1 LIARPILFVDHAL
14 ALGGAEYAM
23 LMILDRLDRDLWQ
36 PHLACDGGPL
46 AQRAA
51 ELGVPVHTISLPRL
65 RRSLQAPR
73 DLWCGIQAL
82 RRAVRQIHAELI
94 VSNTVRSTF
103 YTAPAAYMTGTP
115 LIWYR
120 HDFWLG
126 ETRPR
131 YAWVDTGIKRLFCT
145 AAASLITNSV
155 ATAKRHPCRE
165 KITVIPNGIEIQ
177 RFNPMDNGC
186 AFRQTYQIPSHVPVV
201 GTLGRLC
208 TVKGQDRFLR
218 ILAQIQATMPNV
230 WGLVV
235 GGAIFG
241 EDNYATSLRR
251 LAQDLQIDK
260 QLIFT
265 GQVADP
271 APALAAMDLFVQPGD
286 AEAFGLVN
294 VEAMAMAKP
303 VVAFAHG
310 ALPEIVVNGQ
320 TGLLV
325 QPGNED
331 ALAGAVLQ
339 LLTNPDLCAR
349 MGEAGRE
356 RAMEYF
362 SMDRVAAQVSDL
374 FRQVLE

>member
-1 LIARPILFVDHAL
+1 MAPKPILFVNHAP
-14 ALGGAEYAM
+14 ALGGAEQSL
-23 LMILDRLDRDLWQ
+23 LMILAHLDCQQWQ
-36 PHLACDGGPL
+36 PHLACAGGPL

-51 ELGVPVHTISLPRL
+51 KLGMPVHTISLPRL

-73 DLWCGIQAL
+73 DLWYGIQAL
-82 RRAVRQIHAELI
+82 KRTVRQIHAELI

-103 YTAPAAYMTGTP
+103 YTAPAAYITGTP

-126 ETRPR
+126 ETPPR
-131 YAWVDTGIKRLFCT
+131 YAWIDTGIKRLFCAG
-145 AAASLITNSV
+145 AAGLITNSV
-155 ATAKRHPCRE
+155 ATAQHHPCMQ

-177 RFNPMDNGC
+177 RFNPMNNGC
-186 AFRQTYQIPSHVPVV
+186 SLRQTYQIPSHVPVV
-201 GTLGRLC
+201 GTLGRIY

-218 ILAQIQATMPNV
+218 VLAQLQAVIPDV

-241 EDNYATSLRR
+241 EDAYATSLHR
-251 LAQDLQIDK
+251 LAQDLQIDQ

-265 GQVADP
+265 GQLADP

-310 ALPEIVVNGQ
+310 ALPEIVVDGH

-325 QPGNED
+325 QPGDED
-331 ALAGAVLQ
+331 ALA
-339 LLTNPDLCAR
+339 
-349 MGEAGRE
+349 
-356 RAMEYF
+356 
-362 SMDRVAAQVSDL
+362 
-374 FRQVLE
+374 